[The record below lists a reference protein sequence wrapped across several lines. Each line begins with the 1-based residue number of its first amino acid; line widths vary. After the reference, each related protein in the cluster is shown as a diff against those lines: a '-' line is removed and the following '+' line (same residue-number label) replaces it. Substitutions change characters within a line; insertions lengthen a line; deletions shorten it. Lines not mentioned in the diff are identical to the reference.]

1 MEFCIYGW
9 GMIHAGETLID
20 EKRSSDSNGSVLL
33 GLLFCPSCGVS
44 EQDSYFQFDVIA
56 QNERLSITLLPS

>member
-20 EKRSSDSNGSVLL
+20 EKRSSDSNGNVLL
-33 GLLFCPSCGVS
+33 GLLFCPSYGVS